1 MLKFFASLLALTT
14 LAAVTAVATQADSG
28 APSWGPETPNFTLQV
43 VLRPVDGATDTGFGL
58 VKSRQPKDAQKIVYL
73 DVWVRDLG
81 PNHSYLLQRAVD
93 TNVNDDCTG
102 TSCLALGKGLV
113 TEAIATDETGTG
125 RANLFRNLA
134 SIPLGT
140 EFDIHF
146 RVIDATFF
154 FSSRRRHTR
163 FDCDW
168 SSDVCS
174 SDLEATATFS
184 PNRPSALGST
194 SSRAR

>member
-14 LAAVTAVATQADSG
+14 LAAVTAVAAQADSG
-28 APSWGPETPNFTLQV
+28 APSWGPATPNFNLQV

-58 VKSRQPKDAQKIVYL
+58 VKFRQPKDAQKVVYL

-102 TSCLALGKGLV
+102 TSWLTLGKGLV
-113 TEAIATDETGTG
+113 PEAIATDETGTG

-146 RVIDATFF
+146 RVIDATT
-154 FSSRRRHTR
+154 SA
-163 FDCDW
+163 
-168 SSDVCS
+168 DV
-174 SDLEATATFS
+174 LE
-184 PNRPSALGST
+184 SACYQYRVSQ
-194 SSRAR
+194 